1 MVGPLASTIGIICF
15 LLVARTSARLNHTR
29 CELCTGGDSPLK
41 CSGQTP
47 CQLCNVSVSGGR
59 LRSVSKAG
67 VHIVCSTFHTF
78 NELGTRLLDKV
89 TSPAPPSL
97 GRTHRMATRS
107 GMEVARASA
116 PWVQSLYS
124 PLRRTCQLLAVNW
137 GMDTVAPSVVEG
149 AGSDNSVVTEVDT
162 VSDPAMI
169 PQSFQHPRFSLIMSP
184 PPHHHRCSN
193 LGSSR
198 RD

>member
-1 MVGPLASTIGIICF
+1 MVGPLARHWRGNGKDRLVVF

-47 CQLCNVSVSGGR
+47 CQLCNLLGCFGRGTCGR
-59 LRSVSKAG
+59 LRSVSTAG

-124 PLRRTCQLLAVNW
+124 PLRRNYVPTSGGELGHGHCCTFR
-137 GMDTVAPSVVEG
+137 GRAP
-149 AGSDNSVVTEVDT
+149 TT
-162 VSDPAMI
+162 PW
-169 PQSFQHPRFSLIMSP
+169 
-184 PPHHHRCSN
+184 
-193 LGSSR
+193 SR
-198 RD
+198 RWTP

>member
-124 PLRRTCQLLAVNW
+124 PLRRNYVPTSGGELGHGHCCTFRGGGGGLRQLR
-137 GMDTVAPSVVEG
+137 GHG
-149 AGSDNSVVTEVDT
+149 GG
-162 VSDPAMI
+162 
-169 PQSFQHPRFSLIMSP
+169 
-184 PPHHHRCSN
+184 HRE
-193 LGSSR
+193 
-198 RD
+198 